1 MARSTRPWLTNVTR
15 RSIDRLTPRPST
27 GPPCSRTHLLKASQ
41 LAPITPGLIIS
52 ASKSRTATNCRRST
66 VACTRPTAKSSN
78 RGKQAAAMRHRK
90 SHGSTIRQ
98 VSPGRPSSR
107 PARSRTM
114 ATAAASE
121 TCASR
126 MKSAAASGTAF
137 ANRHPDGRLLHN
149 VGVQHQRPFANSGL
163 TWPSFSLTLPGWRR
177 SSSPHSFEMF
187 GPSASATPCGRA
199 KRHRV
204 PASSTPLVRCERPA
218 TWTSRRHRQ
227 IIVLAHHPRAGVL
240 DQSRRGAAPTAAA
253 PHPGRARPLSRR
265 RAGGHGA
272 CPAGHDGS
280 EPFEIK
286 SFFGAGISG
295 PRAPRFRYRYDAAR
309 LACRS
314 AVTAVRPHRRPGAP
328 LTNARHGARAPPG
341 GRIDVTSSIPQSNRG
356 RLRARMRSWLRSV
369 SRVVQMR
376 PVHPKRSQHRLAP
389 QGSPVVLERAEVDQL
404 LDVIGPAYN
413 PSLRSLARP
422 RGPARSSALRRSR
435 PSCARQGNDRYAST
449 SPAGVACGPASANLD
464 QNLFL

>member
-1 MARSTRPWLTNVTR
+1 LKCSARPRPRPPVGEQSAIASRRRARPWSV
-15 RSIDRLTPRPST
+15 
-27 GPPCSRTHLLKASQ
+27 ASG
-41 LAPITPGLIIS
+41 LRPGL
-52 ASKSRTATNCRRST
+52 RGVTDRS
-66 VACTRPTAKSSN
+66 
-78 RGKQAAAMRHRK
+78 
-90 SHGSTIRQ
+90 
-98 VSPGRPSSR
+98 
-107 PARSRTM
+107 
-114 ATAAASE
+114 
-121 TCASR
+121 
-126 MKSAAASGTAF
+126 
-137 ANRHPDGRLLHN
+137 
-149 VGVQHQRPFANSGL
+149 
-163 TWPSFSLTLPGWRR
+163 SFSLTIRGPAFLTRLVAERLRR
-177 SSSPHSFEMF
+177 LRRPH
-187 GPSASATPCGRA
+187 A
-199 KRHRV
+199 
-204 PASSTPLVRCERPA
+204 
-218 TWTSRRHRQ
+218 
-227 IIVLAHHPRAGVL
+227 
-240 DQSRRGAAPTAAA
+240 
-253 PHPGRARPLSRR
+253 GRARPLSRR

-314 AVTAVRPHRRPGAP
+314 AVTAARPHRRPGAP